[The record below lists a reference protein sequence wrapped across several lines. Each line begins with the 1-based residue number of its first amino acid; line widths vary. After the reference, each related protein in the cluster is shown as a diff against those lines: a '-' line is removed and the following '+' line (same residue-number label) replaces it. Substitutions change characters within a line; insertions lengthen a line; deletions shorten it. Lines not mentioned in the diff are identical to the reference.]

1 MGNLELAWIMG
12 NIKDYNLE
20 MATDLMQGID
30 FRLSTVKQQIDECCL
45 EDVVKMLDLMDQ
57 ENNLEIAYDLVGERV
72 DKLLEDELE
81 HTFAMLEWLKEY

>member
-12 NIKDYNLE
+12 NVKDYNLD
-20 MATDLMQGID
+20 MAVDLMQGID
-30 FRLSTVKQQIDECCL
+30 SRLSAVKQKIEECCL
-45 EDVVKMLDLMDQ
+45 DDVVKMLDLMDQ
-57 ENNLEIAYDLVGERV
+57 ENNLEIAYDIVEERI

>member
-12 NIKDYNLE
+12 NVKNYNLE
-20 MATDLMQGID
+20 MAVDLMQGID
-30 FRLSTVKQQIDECCL
+30 SRLSAVKQKIEECCL
-45 EDVVKMLDLMDQ
+45 DDVVKMLDLIDQ
-57 ENNLEIAYDLVGERV
+57 ENNLEIAYDIVEERV

>member
-12 NIKDYNLE
+12 NVKDYNLD
-20 MATDLMQGID
+20 MAVDLMQGID
-30 FRLSTVKQQIDECCL
+30 SRLSAVKQQIDECCL
-45 EDVVKMLDLMDQ
+45 DDVVKMLDLMDQ
-57 ENNLEIAYDLVGERV
+57 ENNLEIAYDIVEERI